1 MRFDVDTYREIAD
14 SLVRNKS
21 RSLLTGFGVFW
32 GIFMLLFLMG
42 GGQGLRQLISANFQ
56 GFATNTCILIP
67 DRTTMPW
74 KGMKQG
80 RRWHMTYTDVERMKM
95 MVPELETVTP
105 MVSNWGQEA
114 VLGPNTISGN
124 IKGVYADYQ
133 NIEEP
138 QLRYGRYINES
149 DVLHGRKV
157 CVIGK
162 RIYTSLFPQGGD
174 PCGTMIKVGPVYYQV
189 VGVDFNSGNMNINGS
204 ADEAIVIPLPI
215 AQKVYQRGN
224 DIDLLCATARKGF
237 KSSQLE
243 DRMRAIMAREHQ
255 FDPSDRNAMFVIN
268 TEQIFAIVDNLF
280 TGLNFLIWL
289 VGLGTI
295 LAGVIGVSNIMMVTV
310 KERTT
315 EIGIRRAIGATPR
328 DILGQIIMESI
339 SLTLVAGSFGIVFAV
354 LLLELLKKIVS
365 MATAGASVQADPEFQ
380 ISFWTAVAAAVLLSL
395 LGVVAGLAPAS
406 RAMSIKP
413 VDAMRDE

>member
-32 GIFMLLFLMG
+32 GIFMLLFLIG
-42 GGQGLRQLISANFQ
+42 GGKGLKQLITANFE
-56 GFATNTCILIP
+56 GFATNTAIVVPLN
-67 DRTTMPW
+67 TSKPW
-74 KGMKQG
+74 KGMKEG
-80 RRWHMTYTDVERMKM
+80 RSWQMTYTDIDRFRIMI
-95 MVPELETVTP
+95 PELETVTP
-105 MVSNWGQEA
+105 VISKWGQEA
-114 VLGPNTISGN
+114 VNGTNTIDAN
-124 IKGVYADYQ
+124 VKGVYADYCK
-133 NIEEP
+133 IEEP
-138 QLRYGRYINES
+138 SLKYGRYINEA
-149 DVLHGRKV
+149 DVAQERKV

-162 RIYTSLFPQGGD
+162 RIYTSLFPAGGD

-189 VGVDFNSGNMNINGS
+189 IGVDYSAGNISINGS
-204 ADEAIVIPLPI
+204 ADEAVVVPLPVM
-215 AQKVYQRGN
+215 QKIYHFGN
-224 DIDLLCATARKGF
+224 NIGLLCTTGRSGVKM
-237 KSSQLE
+237 SQME
-243 DRMRAIMAREHQ
+243 DRMRQVMAREHN
-255 FDPSDRNAMFVIN
+255 FDPTDKNAMLVIN
-268 TEQIFAIVDNLF
+268 TEQLFSIMDNLF

-328 DILGQIIMESI
+328 DILSQIIMESI
-339 SLTLVAGSFGIVFAV
+339 SLTIVAGSFGIVFAV
-354 LLLELLKKIVS
+354 QLLRLLEKIVNS
-365 MATAGASVQADPEFQ
+365 RPDATAPVDFQ
-380 ISFWTAVAAAVLLSL
+380 IAFWTAIAAVALLTV

-406 RAMSIKP
+406 RAMAIKP